1 MIETPAYPEPG
12 MSLFESTNPSH
23 WSANARMDH
32 HLNWGLYILSYQK
45 ATNLLIKQTASGKD
59 QDTLIYP
66 ILFNARQAIELGLKE
81 IIRLADR
88 LLDRQDPYQ
97 LLPSH
102 CRIDLGVRP
111 IGKTESQ

>member
-1 MIETPAYPEPG
+1 
-12 MSLFESTNPSH
+12 
-23 WSANARMDH
+23 MDH

-97 LLPSH
+97 LLPSLPH
-102 CRIDLGVRP
+102 RP
-111 IGKTESQ
+111 RCSTHRENGIPITNA